1 MRFLVLDGEQ
11 YVKDYNSDGQITSH
25 VSSESYI
32 SQGDI
37 SLQKENFQCNILRT
51 FYW

>member
-1 MRFLVLDGEQ
+1 MYNFILNGEQ
-11 YVKDYNSDGQITSH
+11 HIKDCNSDGQILSH

-32 SQGDI
+32 SHGDI
-37 SLQKENFQCNILRT
+37 SLQKENFQYNALRT